1 MIKLYGMEPHI
12 DIEIIYTGPREG
24 EKITEEIITEDEV
37 LAECRF
43 KHIFEA
49 KDNGSFNKEE
59 LTSILFCIEKEIETY
74 DYKNLF
80 KDLKRLIPDFNEKE
94 MWYML

>member
-1 MIKLYGMEPHI
+1 MEPNK
-12 DIEIIYTGPREG
+12 DIEIVYTGQREG

-37 LAECRF
+37 LIESRF

-49 KDNGSFNKEE
+49 KDNGSFDKEE
-59 LTSILFCIEKEIETY
+59 ISNILFNIEREIETY

-80 KDLKRLIPDFNEKE
+80 KELKRLIPDFNEKE
-94 MWYML
+94 MWYTP